1 MRAPAVLALILG
13 LVPLA
18 APAAVLRSGEHP
30 GFTRIVLDGLPGPD
44 WTLGRTGTGYAL
56 RLGLPAKAIDL
67 SGAFRTIGRQR
78 ITGISAT
85 EDGALR
91 IDLGCQCHADPF
103 RTESGLLVI
112 DIRDG
117 AAPEGSPWE
126 APLPGNPVAP
136 RASDAAR
143 TLAPTVPPWPL
154 RGSDPTDL
162 ARWRHLYG
170 RPGVAQAATG
180 DRIGPQAEDGLASAG
195 PAPLDA
201 GDDGPAGPAA
211 AAPLMPAARA
221 EVGADLRRLLDRA
234 ATQGLVEVARDA
246 RPATERPKRN
256 VGDPAAGWPGLRG
269 ETAADRDAPPPAGA
283 GGTGIALADACPPPE
298 ALDPRGWRGEEPPGR
313 LIGALRAA
321 ALGEFDRPDPDR
333 VLAFARGLVALG
345 MGDEARLVLRSFAV
359 AGDEAAL
366 IDEIARLVDQR
377 PPAEGGRLRTLTA
390 CEGYAGFWAFLAAG
404 SDVRRGIDPGPVLL
418 SFAGLGRELRV
429 ALGAGLAGAFLD
441 IDDPASA
448 RVIDNALLGAD
459 PGASDLTRARIELA
473 GGRPEE
479 ALARLDRLALSPGPD
494 AVEAL
499 VLAIERRL
507 TAGEPVPPSQV
518 SAAGGYLVELR
529 GQPIRPR
536 VLSAYILGLASLGDF
551 AAAVAAYGDAAPSLS
566 ADRADAV
573 LSGLYADLAE
583 AADDATFLRMLER
596 TAAFRRHRDLSPHA
610 RLAVGRRLAD
620 LGLLAMAEDAAGPA
634 LATDEG
640 AALAA
645 RLALGRGDPA
655 AALARIEGLESPEVD
670 PLRAEALARL
680 GRHGE
685 AAPRLATLGREEAAG
700 REAWL
705 SGDPDLV
712 SRLGG
717 AARVAD
723 LSVLAPAADA
733 RSAPADPAVL
743 SDARAALERS
753 RTLRAAVGRL
763 LPDEPAVAN
772 PSSSPGP

>member
-1 MRAPAVLALILG
+1 MRAPAVLGLILG

-30 GFTRIVLDGLPGPD
+30 GFTRIVLDGLPGPE

-56 RLGLPAKAIDL
+56 RLGLSAKAIDL

-91 IDLGCQCHADPF
+91 IDLGCACHADPF

-117 AAPEGSPWE
+117 AAPEHSPWE
-126 APLPGNPVAP
+126 APLPGIPIASP
-136 RASDAAR
+136 ASDAAR
-143 TLAPTVPPWPL
+143 TFAPTVPPWPL
-154 RGSDPTDL
+154 RRSDPPDL

-170 RPGVAQAATG
+170 RPGTAEVATEP
-180 DRIGPQAEDGLASAG
+180 RIGPRAEDGVVSAG
-195 PAPLDA
+195 PEPLAA

-211 AAPLMPAARA
+211 EAPLVPTARA
-221 EVGADLRRLLDRA
+221 EVGANLRRLLDRA
-234 ATQGLVEVARDA
+234 ATQGLVEVAKDA
-246 RPATERPKRN
+246 LRATERPDRT

-269 ETAADRDAPPPAGA
+269 ETAADRDAPPAGA
-283 GGTGIALADACPPPE
+283 GGTGIALADACPPSE

-313 LIGALRAA
+313 LIGALRSA

-333 VLAFARGLVALG
+333 VLAFARGLVALA

-366 IDEIARLVDQR
+366 LDEVARLVDQR

-390 CEGYAGFWAFLAAG
+390 CEGYTGFWAFLAAG
-404 SDVRRGIDPGPVLL
+404 SDVRRRTAPGPVLL
-418 SFAGLGRELRV
+418 SFAGLGRELRM

-459 PGASDLTRARIELA
+459 PEASDLTRARIELA

-507 TAGEPVPPSQV
+507 AAGEPVPPRQV

-596 TAAFRRHRDLSPHA
+596 TAAFRQDRDLSPHA
-610 RLAVGRRLAD
+610 RLAVARRLAD
-620 LGLLAMAEDAAGPA
+620 LGLLAGAEDAAGPA
-634 LATDEG
+634 LDTEEG

-655 AALARIEGLESPEVD
+655 AALARIEGLESPEID

-685 AAPRLATLGREEAAG
+685 AAPRLATLGREAAAG

-733 RSAPADPAVL
+733 GTAPADPAVL
-743 SDARAALERS
+743 SGARAALERS
-753 RTLRAAVGRL
+753 RALRAAVGRV
-763 LPDEPAVAN
+763 LPDEAAVAN